1 VKEAV
6 MAEQKWKKEA
16 VADVINLV
24 LGAWLFLTPW
34 IFGFVSE
41 AAASRNA
48 WLSGI
53 AIAAV
58 AVGALA
64 AFAEW
69 EEWISLALGVWVAV
83 SGWVVG
89 FAGYTT
95 VTWVHVLTGIAV
107 AVVAGAR
114 LWFMHRAPPRIAA

>member
-1 VKEAV
+1 MTVE
-6 MAEQKWKKEA
+6 WKKESI
-16 VADVINLV
+16 ADVISLA

-34 IFGFVSE
+34 IFGFLSV
-41 AAASRNA
+41 APASWNA

-58 AVGALA
+58 AIAALS

-69 EEWISLALGVWVAV
+69 EEWISLILGVWVAV
-83 SGWVVG
+83 SAWVIG
-89 FAGYTT
+89 FAGHAT

-107 AVVAGAR
+107 AVVAGVR
-114 LWFMHRAPPRIAA
+114 LWFAHRTPPRVAA